1 LAAYTCDERCRHL
14 AVDFQL
20 EIIVCIKI
28 SFHIV
33 SQFRTVYLAP
43 EFSSITF

>member
-20 EIIVCIKI
+20 EIIVCIKYHSILFRNSEPFI
-28 SFHIV
+28 S
-33 SQFRTVYLAP
+33 LLNLLP
-43 EFSSITF
+43 